1 MDNSRKSLEDLQK
14 VLAIEKKEDFEQ
26 FKMLIERLPL
36 QKRKE
41 KGFTWYPVNSLKAGY
56 TFGDRAFVI
65 VERTTDL
72 QESHQFRSGKI
83 VRLFNAHHDGKK
95 AEKNGVIHFVD
106 KRKMKIILNSKDLP
120 DWLNTGLLGVDLLF
134 DERTYVEMEK
144 AMNTVLKAKQ
154 GRLAELREVLL
165 GTMEPRFFQEHTPIQ
180 ISHLND
186 SQNAAVNKILS
197 AQDVAVVHGPPGT
210 GKTTTLVHAI
220 QKLAQ
225 REHTILV
232 TAPSNTAVDLLTE
245 RLAEKELMVVRV
257 GNISRVD
264 ESIIRHTL
272 EARLAEHPE
281 NKNIK
286 KVRIQAAEARKKARK
301 YRRNFGKEEAFQ
313 RRSLYQEA
321 GELESWANQLEDRLL
336 DQILSAAQVIT
347 CTLVGASNKVLEK
360 RKFRTLV
367 IDEAAQALEPATW
380 IPITKASKLVLAGD
394 PYQLPPTVKA
404 PEAKKK
410 GLDITLIEKL
420 IRKWTK
426 VNLLNVQYR
435 MHQSIMEFSNQQFY
449 GGQLQADESV
459 RNHTL
464 TYEGE
469 NPMTFID
476 TVGCGFEEKV
486 HPEYKS
492 RYNPDEF
499 QILCEHLYQL
509 LEPYEADYTPNI
521 GIISPYREQV
531 EYITDALQEDPLLK
545 DRPITVNTI
554 DGFQGQE
561 REVIYISLVRSNS
574 KSQIGFLKDTRRMN
588 VAMTRAKK
596 LLVIIGDSG
605 TIGRDKF
612 YEKFLNYVEE
622 HGLYRTAW
630 EFMKT

>member
-1 MDNSRKSLEDLQK
+1 MDNSRKSLEELK
-14 VLAIEKKEDFEQ
+14 RLLAIEKKEDFEQ
-26 FKMLIERLPL
+26 FKTLIEQLPL

-41 KGFTWYPVNSLKAGY
+41 KGFTWYPVSVLKSGY
-56 TFGDRAFVI
+56 TYGDRAFVI
-65 VERTTDL
+65 VEKTTDL
-72 QESHQFRSGKI
+72 TDGHQFRSGKI
-83 VRLFNAHHDGKK
+83 VRLFNYQHEGKK
-95 AEKNGVIHFVD
+95 AEKNGVVHFVD

-144 AMNTVLKAKQ
+144 ALENVLKSKQ
-154 GRLAELREVLL
+154 GRLSELREILL
-165 GTMEPRFFQEHTPIQ
+165 GSMEPRFFSDHTPIE
-180 ISHLND
+180 IPSLNE
-186 SQNAAVNKILS
+186 SQNKAVNNILS
-197 AQDVAVVHGPPGT
+197 AQDVAVIHGPPGT
-210 GKTTTLVHAI
+210 GKTTTLVQAI
-220 QKLAQ
+220 KQLAQ

-232 TAPSNTAVDLLTE
+232 TAPSNTAVDLLTD
-245 RLAEKELMVVRV
+245 RLAEQELRVVRV

-272 EARLAEHPE
+272 EARLAQHPE

-286 KVRIQAAEARKKARK
+286 KVRIQAAEMRKKARK
-301 YRRNFGKEEAFQ
+301 FRRNFGREEAYE
-313 RRSLYQEA
+313 RRSLFQEA

-380 IPITKASKLVLAGD
+380 IPISKVSKVILAGD
-394 PYQLPPTVKA
+394 PFQLPPTIKA
-404 PEAKKK
+404 MDAKKG

-420 IRKWTK
+420 IKKWPS

-435 MHQSIMEFSNQQFY
+435 MHEAIMNFSNLQFY
-449 GGQLQADESV
+449 SGQLEAATTVKEHSLAYVHD
-459 RNHTL
+459 NPI
-464 TYEGE
+464 TY
-469 NPMTFID
+469 ID

-492 RYNPDEF
+492 RYNPDEY
-499 QILCEHLYQL
+499 QILAEHLYQL
-509 LEPYEADYTPNI
+509 LEPYELAYTPSI

-531 EYITDALQEDPLLK
+531 EFISEAIKEDPKLV
-545 DRPITVNTI
+545 DRPISVNTI

-561 REVIYISLVRSNS
+561 REVIYISLVRSNA

-605 TIGRDKF
+605 TIGGNSF
-612 YEKFLNYVEE
+612 YEQFLNYVEE
-622 HGLYRTAW
+622 YGGYRTAW
-630 EFMKT
+630 EYMQT